1 MPLSGPKIISL
12 MGPTACG
19 KTALAL
25 EIAQKIPCEIIS
37 VDSVM
42 IYKGMDIGSA
52 KPSEEELAIAP
63 HHLINI
69 RDPVEVYS
77 AAAFCA
83 DAKQLIEAILSR
95 GCTPLLVGGTM
106 MYFYALQ
113 FGLSQL
119 PQADDALRAQ
129 LKAVVERDGLL
140 ALHEQLKKVDPESAA
155 LIKPQDSQRI
165 QRAMEVYQLT
175 GKPMSEVVKESMNE
189 PLPYELMPIA
199 VTMDD
204 REALHQRIAGRF
216 RQMLKDGFI
225 EEVEVLYQ
233 REDLHQDLPSI
244 RSVGYRQVWQYLA
257 GEYDYA
263 TMEERAIIATRQLA
277 KRQFTWLRNRWPK
290 VPIISHP
297 IPDAGLRDGFR
308 WEIVGEK

>member
-1 MPLSGPKIISL
+1 

-52 KPSEEELAIAP
+52 KPSEEELAVAP
-63 HHLINI
+63 HHLIDI
-69 RDPVEVYS
+69 RDPAEIYS
-77 AAAFCA
+77 AAAFCE
-83 DAKQLIEAILSR
+83 DARQLIEDILSR
-95 GCTPLLVGGTM
+95 DRTPLLVGGTM

-119 PQADDALRAQ
+119 PQADDDVRAQ
-129 LKAVVERDGLL
+129 LKAVIERDGLL
-140 ALHEQLKKVDPESAA
+140 ALHEQLKKVDPASAA

-175 GKPMSEVVKESMNE
+175 GKPMSDMVKSSMSE
-189 PLPYELMPIA
+189 PLPYELTNIA
-199 VTMDD
+199 VTIDD
-204 REALHQRIAGRF
+204 RERLHQRIAARF
-216 RQMLKDGFI
+216 RQMMKEGLV

-233 REDLHQDLPSI
+233 RQDLHQDLPAI

-257 GEYDYA
+257 GELNYEA
-263 TMEERAIIATRQLA
+263 MQERAIIATRQLA
-277 KRQFTWLRNRWPK
+277 KRQFTWLKNRWPDA
-290 VPIISHP
+290 ITRL
-297 IPDAGLRDGFR
+297 PDD
-308 WEIVGEK
+308 WV